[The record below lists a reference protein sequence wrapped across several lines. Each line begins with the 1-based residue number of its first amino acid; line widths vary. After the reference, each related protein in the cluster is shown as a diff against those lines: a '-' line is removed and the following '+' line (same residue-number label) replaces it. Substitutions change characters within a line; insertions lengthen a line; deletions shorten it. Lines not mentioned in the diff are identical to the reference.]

1 MGLGRW
7 RPCILLLNTAC
18 TNPLVLRLI
27 RARWLAFAVR
37 RGMIR
42 LVNLKP
48 LSIACFLAAGVFYL
62 GSQTLLLAD
71 DAAAERASAP
81 VAEDAGEQGIAVGG
95 CVVDDPVPMSTE
107 TVAST
112 DAAPTA
118 EDVPAPQ
125 AAPASDDSVGATPR
139 PSTPAGEVVNV
150 YIIPITEAIGKPNL
164 FILRRGLK
172 EAIANDVDMVL
183 IDMDTPGG
191 RVDITIEM
199 MEMLNRFKGITA
211 TYVNNDAISA
221 GSFIAAATQEIYF
234 APDGKIG
241 ASAVIM
247 GGGQEVPET
256 ARMKIESYLRANIR
270 SITDQYPFRS
280 DVIRA
285 MLDANFEL
293 KIGDE
298 VIKPAGELLT
308 LTAKEAVREYG
319 DPALP
324 LLGLGI
330 HESVEDLLDARF
342 GVGGYVIRSFEV
354 TYSERIAKW
363 MDTFAALLLGLG
375 MLLLFF
381 EFKTPGFGIMG
392 IAGLVLI
399 GIFFASQYIAGLAG
413 NEPILFFALGVLLVL
428 VEIFFFPG
436 TLVFAVSGLAMIVG
450 SLIWA
455 MVDLWPG
462 EPIRL
467 TPELLAEPV
476 VNMVFGLSL
485 AVFGALLFG
494 RLFKGSPFERLLVLE
509 TAVGAP
515 VATGGQEPARVL
527 PEPGTEGITVSDLF
541 PSGRIEIDGV
551 RYEARSAL
559 GPIERGRRVRVTAQ
573 NNFTLTVE
581 EISA

>member
-1 MGLGRW
+1 
-7 RPCILLLNTAC
+7 
-18 TNPLVLRLI
+18 
-27 RARWLAFAVR
+27 
-37 RGMIR
+37 MIR
-42 LVNLKP
+42 VVNLKP
-48 LSIACFLAAGVFYL
+48 LSLACFLVAGVAYL
-62 GSQTLLLAD
+62 GSQGFLRAD
-71 DAAAERASAP
+71 EAANEVANEAATEVASAP
-81 VAEDAGEQGIAVGG
+81 VMEGAAEEGIAVGG
-95 CVVDDPVPMSTE
+95 CLVDEAKSLPVETPATTE
-107 TVAST
+107 APVEEVTPVTLPASVA
-112 DAAPTA
+112 DDGVEAAPRR
-118 EDVPAPQ
+118 
-125 AAPASDDSVGATPR
+125 SV
-139 PSTPAGEVVNV
+139 PAGEVVDV
-150 YIIPITEAIGKPNL
+150 YVIPITEAIGKPNL

-172 EAIANDVDMVL
+172 EAIANDVGMVL
-183 IDMDTPGG
+183 LEMDTPGG

-199 MEMLNRFKGITA
+199 MEMLNRFEGITA

-221 GSFIAAATQEIYF
+221 GSFIAAATQEIYL

-247 GGGQEVPET
+247 GGGQDVPET

-285 MLDANFEL
+285 MLDADFEL
-293 KIGDE
+293 KIGEE

-319 DPALP
+319 DPARP

-330 HESVEDLLDARF
+330 HKSIEDLLDARF
-342 GVGGYVIRSFEV
+342 GEGGYVIRSFEV

-392 IAGLVLI
+392 IAGLVFI

-413 NEPILFFALGVLLVL
+413 NEAILFFALGVLLVL
-428 VEIFFFPG
+428 VELFFFPG
-436 TLVFAVSGLAMIVG
+436 TLVFAISGLAMIVG

-467 TPELLAEPV
+467 TPELLGEPV

-485 AVFGALLFG
+485 AVAGALLFG

-515 VATGGQEPARVL
+515 VATGVQEPARVL
-527 PEPGTEGITVSDLF
+527 PEPGSEGITVSDLF

-551 RYEARSAL
+551 RYEARSVL

-581 EISA
+581 EIRA